1 MTGIEKHKFS
11 NGLVLVL
18 ERLPRCSSAG
28 VAIGFPAGGRT
39 EEHKFSGIS
48 HYLEH
53 MIFKGTDKVKS
64 VDVLFERVGAL
75 TNAIT
80 EVDSTVYLAECPKET
95 AFKTLEMWLQFLSE
109 AAIDYEEFER
119 ERGVILSE
127 YFITEDNP
135 DVLVDKN
142 ATLSLFKGHPLAST
156 VIGSEETI
164 KAISQKDIVNY
175 FRFWYHPSNAV
186 IWVSGDLQMDKV
198 IDCVE
203 QRKEWIKRGVEAA
216 PTYQAFVPKGPTAM
230 EFQRETK
237 LVQVGLAFSSP
248 TNSAEERASLQIL
261 SSMLSTGRSSI
272 LRRKLIMM
280 GEFTDRFRTNVSAFH
295 EAGIFLTTFAIRP
308 DKVSKVLQI
317 LTETTNDVRKN
328 VAELE
333 KDFERARSHAV
344 GLFSTSIDMRMMWRT
359 LAGAW
364 ETLRRGHCSWDEI
377 TASLETLRFE
387 QFKDYVEEIA
397 QPERIALVV
406 SGNIKQRATEKLQ
419 W

>member
-1 MTGIEKHKFS
+1 MTAIETHRFS
-11 NGLVLVL
+11 NGLVLAL
-18 ERLPRCSSAG
+18 EKLPKCGSAG

-39 EEHKFSGIS
+39 EKAGISGIS

-53 MIFKGTDKVKS
+53 MIFKGTDKVKNI
-64 VDVLFERVGAL
+64 DALFERVGAP
-75 TNAIT
+75 TNATT

-135 DVLVDKN
+135 DFLVDKN

-164 KAISQKDIVNY
+164 KAISHKDMIDY

-203 QRKEWIKRGVEAA
+203 QRKEWIKHGVASV
-216 PTYQAFVPKGPTAM
+216 PTYQTFMPKGPTAM
-230 EFQRETK
+230 GFQRQTK
-237 LVQVGLAFSSP
+237 LVQVGLAFSSL

-272 LRRKLIMM
+272 LRRKLIMV
-280 GEFTDRFRTNVSAFH
+280 GEFTDRFRTSVSAYR
-295 EAGIFLTTFAIRP
+295 EAGIFLTTFAIWP
-308 DKVSKVLQI
+308 NKVSKVMQI
-317 LTETTNDVRKN
+317 LTETTRDVRKN
-328 VAELE
+328 IVKLK
-333 KDFERARSHAV
+333 KDFERARGHAV

-364 ETLRRGHCSWDEI
+364 ETLRRGRCSWDEMI
-377 TASLETLRFE
+377 KSLETLKFE
-387 QFKDYVEEIA
+387 QFKDYVTEITK
-397 QPERIALVV
+397 PERIALVI
-406 SGNIKQRATEKLQ
+406 SGDIKQGLTEKLQ

>member
-1 MTGIEKHKFS
+1 MTEIEKHTFS
-11 NGLVLVL
+11 NGLVLAL
-18 ERLPRCSSAG
+18 EKLPGCSSAG
-28 VAIGFPAGGRT
+28 VAVGFPAGGRT
-39 EEHKFSGIS
+39 EKSRISGIS

-53 MIFKGTDKVKS
+53 MIFKGTDKVKNI
-64 VDVLFERVGAL
+64 DVLFERVGAL

-95 AFKTLEMWLQFLSE
+95 AFKTLEMWFQFLSE
-109 AAIDYEEFER
+109 AAIDREEFER

-135 DVLVDKN
+135 DSLVDKN

-156 VIGSEETI
+156 VIGFEETV
-164 KAISQKDIVNY
+164 KAISHRDMVDY

-186 IWVSGDLQMDKV
+186 ILVSGDLQMDEL

-203 QRKEWIKRGVEAA
+203 QRKEWIKRGVSSVS
-216 PTYQAFVPKGPTAM
+216 TYKAFVPKGPAIM
-230 EFQRETK
+230 EFQRQTK

-248 TNSAEERASLQIL
+248 TDSAEERASLQVL

-272 LRRKLIMM
+272 LRRKLVME
-280 GEFTDRFRTNVSAFH
+280 GEFTDRFRTSVSAYR

-308 DKVSKVLQI
+308 QKVTKVLQI
-317 LTETTNDVRKN
+317 LTETTRDVRKHI
-328 VAELE
+328 AEFK

-344 GLFSTSIDMRMMWRT
+344 SLFSTSIDMRMMWRT

-364 ETLRRGHCSWDEI
+364 ETLRRGRCSWDEMI
-377 TASLETLRFE
+377 ASIETLKFE
-387 QFKDYVEEIA
+387 QFEDYVTEIM
-397 QPERIALVV
+397 QPERIALVI
-406 SGNIKQRATEKLQ
+406 SGDIKQEVTKELQ

>member
-1 MTGIEKHKFS
+1 MTEIEKHRFS
-11 NGLVLVL
+11 NGLVLAL
-18 ERLPRCSSAG
+18 EKLPGCSSAG

-39 EEHKFSGIS
+39 EESEISGIS

-53 MIFKGTDKVKS
+53 MIFKGTDRVKNI
-64 VDVLFERVGAL
+64 DAMFEHVGAI
-75 TNAIT
+75 TNATT

-109 AAIDYEEFER
+109 AAIDYAEFER

-135 DVLVDKN
+135 DFLVDKN

-156 VIGSEETI
+156 VIGSDETI
-164 KAISQKDIVNY
+164 KAISHKDMIDY
-175 FRFWYHPSNAV
+175 FRFWHHPSNAV

-203 QRKEWIKRGVEAA
+203 QRKEWVKHGVASV
-216 PTYQAFVPKGPTAM
+216 PTYQTFTPKGPTTM
-230 EFQRETK
+230 EFQRQTK

-272 LRRKLIMM
+272 LRQKLVMV
-280 GEFTDRFRTNVSAFH
+280 GEFTDRFRTNVSAYH
-295 EAGIFLTTFAIRP
+295 EAGIFLTTFAVRP

-328 VAELE
+328 IAKFK
-333 KDFERARSHAV
+333 KDFERAKSHAV

-364 ETLRRGHCSWDEI
+364 ETLRRGRCSWDEI
-377 TASLETLRFE
+377 IASIETLKFE
-387 QFKDYVEEIA
+387 QFKDYVKEIT
-397 QPERIALVV
+397 QPERIALVI
-406 SGNIKQRATEKLQ
+406 SGNIQQGATEKLQ